1 VAAMEESEKVMKE
14 KLDKKEYQLQVCEMK
29 IVCYER
35 YLQKKAVKDQEAA
48 TLLYKYQQTV
58 FSDSDDDDED

>member
-1 VAAMEESEKVMKE
+1 
-14 KLDKKEYQLQVCEMK
+14 MK

-35 YLQKKAVKDQEAA
+35 YLQKKAAKDKEAA

-58 FSDSDDDDED
+58 FSSDSEEDEV

>member
-1 VAAMEESEKVMKE
+1 
-14 KLDKKEYQLQVCEMK
+14 MK

-58 FSDSDDDDED
+58 FSDSDDEEEVIEDHKSQDD

>member
-1 VAAMEESEKVMKE
+1 
-14 KLDKKEYQLQVCEMK
+14 MK

-35 YLQKKAVKDQEAA
+35 YLQKKATKDKEAA

-58 FSDSDDDDED
+58 FSSDSEEDEV